1 MWSGNDRSPVS
12 RTRRSFSSACPT
24 GSCVHVEG
32 FQQRRRMPSK
42 IVFQTE
48 DQVMKEV
55 VDTAADVKIPKVRRV
70 LGVAGN

>member
-1 MWSGNDRSPVS
+1 
-12 RTRRSFSSACPT
+12 
-24 GSCVHVEG
+24 
-32 FQQRRRMPSK
+32 MPSK